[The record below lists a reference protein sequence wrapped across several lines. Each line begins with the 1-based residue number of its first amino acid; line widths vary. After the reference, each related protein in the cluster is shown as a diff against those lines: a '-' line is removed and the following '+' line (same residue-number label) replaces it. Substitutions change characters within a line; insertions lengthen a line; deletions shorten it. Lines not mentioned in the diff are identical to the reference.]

1 LKLLLSCLSLIS
13 KTRRIRFSK
22 KEENLPNEVVVK
34 MEEEEEEEEE
44 EETNEI
50 PNEVMVIIE
59 EEEESKEMLDY
70 LPKEVVVEILIR
82 LPVKSLVMFRC
93 VCKDWFSLISSNA
106 FIAAHTSPTLSRSDY
121 INRSS
126 RILFRYVQTV
136 FFVMVVFRQCHN
148 FSLRSDDGSF
158 GQ

>member
-1 LKLLLSCLSLIS
+1 MIS

-34 MEEEEEEEEE
+34 IEEEE

-50 PNEVMVIIE
+50 PNEVMVIME

-93 VCKDWFSLISSNA
+93 VCKDWFFLISGNA
-106 FIAAHTSPTLSRSDY
+106 FIVAHTSRTLSLSDY
-121 INRSS
+121 INRISG
-126 RILFRYVQTV
+126 ILFWYVQTV
-136 FFVMVVFRQCHN
+136 FFDMVVFRRYHN
-148 FSLRSDDGSF
+148 FSLRSDDGSSHSTPTKNIMWKYKY
-158 GQ
+158 